1 MKMASKQVLPDQS
14 LHSVSTECGGRPYD
28 NNRLG
33 RKYEA
38 RLTQHFLNSGLRIEK
53 SMDTNVL

>member
-1 MKMASKQVLPDQS
+1 MKVKEKEGGKEEHHLYPKMQMASKQVLPDQC

-38 RLTQHFLNSGLRIEK
+38 
-53 SMDTNVL
+53 